1 MDVLSWVSI
10 FTIIT
15 ILIGLASTLKIT
27 FSIKSAYLVL
37 LTLALVSYL
46 GSNII
51 YVIDTGLSTSI
62 KWLNLITLC
71 FLLSS
76 QFGLIRD
83 SQPVFARFPIYL
95 IYLPFILL
103 FFFPLIV
110 SQNVLTNLL
119 IGTLQGG
126 CITVA
131 LLMYGIHQFREGHY
145 IWQLSSSILFLISF
159 IIFWFADFVERI
171 EIISAEILIAFGII
185 LLTTGIYT
193 SNKNKLNVKS

>member
-145 IWQLSSSILFLISF
+145 IWQLSS
-159 IIFWFADFVERI
+159 
-171 EIISAEILIAFGII
+171 
-185 LLTTGIYT
+185 
-193 SNKNKLNVKS
+193 